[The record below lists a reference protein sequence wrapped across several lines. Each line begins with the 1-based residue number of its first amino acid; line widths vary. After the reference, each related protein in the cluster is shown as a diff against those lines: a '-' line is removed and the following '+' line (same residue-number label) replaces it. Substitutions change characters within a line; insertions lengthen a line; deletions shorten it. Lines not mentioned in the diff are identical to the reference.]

1 MWPMIPRGLCHD
13 QGGTLLR
20 RLLMLVA
27 LVIAAVMPS
36 AAQAITYGTPTGAEY
51 PYVGGLVTDL
61 KSRGETVEPYVYCS
75 GTLISSTV
83 FLTAAHCD
91 ISDLSGDD
99 TACVTFDP
107 TLTDKSKLYCG
118 TFIASPYYTYRQ
130 NDPNDL
136 AVIVFDQ
143 PIRGITP
150 ATVVQEVGY
159 LDQLLASGELN
170 QSTEF
175 VSVGYGGTEFT
186 SAPGGPT
193 TQYLDTRMYTTG
205 TFNALGPGYI
215 RISQNPATGSAG
227 TCYGD
232 SGGPQFLDGVLVS
245 ITVTGD
251 ILCKST
257 NVVQRLDT
265 AQVQA
270 FLQQYL

>member
-1 MWPMIPRGLCHD
+1 VRKLFVLAVVLAAGS
-13 QGGTLLR
+13 
-20 RLLMLVA
+20 
-27 LVIAAVMPS
+27 IASTAN
-36 AAQAITYGTPTGAEY
+36 AITYGTPTGESY
-51 PYVGGLVTDL
+51 SYVGGLVTDL
-61 KSRGETVEPYVYCS
+61 NSRGETVDPYVYCS

-91 ISDLSGDD
+91 ISDRTGDD
-99 TACVTFDP
+99 IACVTFDP
-107 TLTDKSKLYCG
+107 QLTSKSKLYCG
-118 TFIASPYYTYRQ
+118 TYIASPYYTQRQ
-130 NDPNDL
+130 NDPNDV
-136 AVIVFDQ
+136 AVVVFDQ

-186 SAPGGPT
+186 NAPGGAT
-193 TQYLDTRMYTTG
+193 AQYLDTRMYATG

-232 SGGPQFLDGVLVS
+232 SGGPQFLDGLLVS
-245 ITVTGD
+245 ITITGD
-251 ILCKST
+251 ALCKST
-257 NVVQRLDT
+257 NVDQRLDT
-265 AQVQA
+265 ENVQA
-270 FLQQYL
+270 FLALYL